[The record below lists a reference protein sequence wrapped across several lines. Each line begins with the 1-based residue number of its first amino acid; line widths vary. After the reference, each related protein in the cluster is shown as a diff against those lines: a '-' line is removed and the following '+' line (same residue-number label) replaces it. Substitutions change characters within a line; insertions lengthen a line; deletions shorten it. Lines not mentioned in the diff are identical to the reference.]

1 MLGVARATG
10 GMVHRLAIALACG
23 SVAFACFGLS
33 RVKLRR
39 LSVAALLARAPKGMM
54 GGSGAFA
61 CFYQM
66 GEMKSL
72 RTLLPCRGRLLAK
85 RPSGFAFG
93 EMARLELEIRDAP
106 PYGSCH
112 PKGD

>member
-1 MLGVARATG
+1 
-10 GMVHRLAIALACG
+10 MVHGTVIALACG

-39 LSVAALLARAPKGMM
+39 LFGGAVGLARAPKGMM

-66 GEMKSL
+66 GEV
-72 RTLLPCRGRLLAK
+72 
-85 RPSGFAFG
+85 
-93 EMARLELEIRDAP
+93 
-106 PYGSCH
+106 
-112 PKGD
+112 